1 MDKDLRKW
9 KIRPPKG
16 LADYIRTYCQ
26 ENTYIIF
33 NEKIHT
39 AVCTACDKEFDYE
52 KLGMSLE
59 HTGYYDKPHDA
70 TCPACGRRSITKNA
84 RYGRKQL
91 KDEGRIIW
99 FRKRGAVTFMEMDD
113 YIIDY
118 TTPHPGIWVAPS
130 QQIRICKKSQE
141 RMDFIH
147 GYWTPDA
154 WVQVDKIGVKAPRR
168 QIYGLREQHTHVMWS
183 SLQYDLGDDLK
194 YADPSKVRF
203 WSPEFD
209 EYDAAN
215 AVISYLS
222 DFLKYPAI
230 ELLEKAG
237 FESIVQDR
245 AHGRRTKHI
254 NIRAKSLRKILRM
267 NGAEV
272 RYLQGVNPT
281 IGDIEN
287 IYMVRRYW
295 PQAKIEDIRELA
307 EVFPRFIV
315 ERIVKRI
322 AKFARIDKV
331 MKMLLENNRATGR
344 TMTLTDYSDYLE
356 WVIRMGLRKDKRTI
370 YPKDFQ
376 AAHDE
381 LLAKVHEEE
390 DRTVME
396 RFRRSQK
403 LITGMVGPFSADGI
417 LIRPADSPDEL
428 RRESS
433 ELHHCVR
440 TYVNKVAEG
449 RTSILF
455 IRKEEAPGKPWYTL
469 ELDMDGRIVQ
479 CRGDHNCE
487 YPPEVAEFIKKWMKW
502 RRKQLEAA

>member
-1 MDKDLRKW
+1 MNKDSRKW
-9 KIRPPKG
+9 KIKQPKG
-16 LADYIRTYCQ
+16 LADYIRTFCQ

-33 NEKIHT
+33 NEKIQA
-39 AVCTACDKEFDYE
+39 AVCTACDKEFDIARLPE
-52 KLGMSLE
+52 TPE
-59 HTGYYDKPHDA
+59 HTGWYEKPKEA
-70 TCPACGRRSITKNA
+70 VCPVCGRKGIMKNE
-84 RYGRKQL
+84 RYGRKQMR
-91 KDEGRIIW
+91 DEGRIIW

-130 QQIRICKKSQE
+130 QQIRLCKKSQE

-168 QIYGLREQHTHVMWS
+168 QMYGIREEHTHVMWS
-183 SLQYDLGDDLK
+183 SLLYELGTDLK
-194 YADPSKVRF
+194 YANPRPNRFFPSM
-203 WSPEFD
+203 FD

-215 AVISYLS
+215 AIVRYLS

-237 FESIVQDR
+237 FECLVQDR
-245 AHGRRTKHI
+245 MRGRKTKHI

-272 RYLQGVNPT
+272 RYLQGTNPT
-281 IGDIEN
+281 VREIEN
-287 IYMVRRYW
+287 IYMVRKYW
-295 PQAKIEDIRELA
+295 PQAKIEDIQELA
-307 EVFPRFIV
+307 EVFPRFID

-381 LLAKVHEEE
+381 LMAKMHEEE
-390 DRTVME
+390 DRPVLD
-396 RFRRSQK
+396 RFRKSQRI
-403 LITGMVGPFSADGI
+403 ITGMTGPFTADGI
-417 LIRPADSPDEL
+417 LIRPASSPNEL

-440 TYVNKVAEG
+440 TYVAKVAEG

-455 IRKEEAPGKPWYTL
+455 IRKEEEPDRPWYTL
-469 ELDMDGRIVQ
+469 ELDLYGNVVQ
-479 CRGDHNCE
+479 CRGEHNCG
-487 YPPEVAEFIKKWMKW
+487 YPPEVDAFIKKWMKW
-502 RRKQLEAA
+502 RSKQFEAA